1 MEPTNFDTPEDERAH
16 SPTLRDLMRVMFR
29 HRQLVALSFLGV
41 FGGAI
46 LAAILLPGYEARM
59 KILVKHERVDPVVT
73 SEPNTVSQ
81 QISNELVT
89 DEDLNSEVELI
100 QSRDLLEKVVET
112 CGLDASPPSFW
123 DFLNPIWN
131 FLNPTTSAERTAKA
145 VRRLDRRLKVELAT
159 KSNMIEVSYASPDPL
174 LSARVLTTLGDA
186 YLVKHLAVNR
196 PPGAFNFFQQ
206 QAEQYQ
212 KELTEAEARLADFSR
227 DQEHGAVS
235 PQIQRDLVLQKANE
249 FEAALRQTQAS
260 IAQTQERMRTLDE
273 LAAATPSRLTT
284 TDRKSDNP
292 QLLQQLKSSLL
303 TLELQRIELL
313 NKFEPSYRP
322 VQQIEAQI
330 AQAQAAIA
338 AEDKAPVREETTD
351 RNPTYQ
357 WVDGELAKA
366 RADLASYR
374 AQAAATTQIVRDYRS
389 SALLL
394 DQKEIEHQD
403 LIRTAKADEANY
415 LLYLNKREE
424 ARISDALDAQRIA
437 NVAIAEAATA
447 PALPKYPR
455 WLFVLLGI
463 LFAVL
468 VSVGAAFA
476 ADYFDASFRTT
487 DEVEAFLN
495 TPVLAAM
502 PNNAG

>member
-1 MEPTNFDTPEDERAH
+1 MEDQNPGNFESVRAL
-16 SPTLRDLMRVMFR
+16 SPTARDLLAVMFR
-29 HRQLVALSFLGV
+29 HHQLITLCFLGV
-41 FGGAI
+41 FGAAI
-46 LAAILLPGYEARM
+46 LAAILLPEQYEARM
-59 KILVKHERVDPVVT
+59 KILVKQERVDPVVT
-73 SEPNTVSQ
+73 SEPNPVPQ
-81 QISNELVT
+81 QQLSNQLVT
-89 DEDLNSEVELI
+89 EEDLNSEVELI
-100 QSRDLLEKVVET
+100 KSRDLLEKVVET
-112 CGLDASPPSFW
+112 CGLDASRPSFW
-123 DFLNPIWN
+123 DFLRPNAA
-131 FLNPTTSAERTAKA
+131 AEKDIRIARA
-145 VRRLDRRLKVELAT
+145 VRKLDHGLKVEPAT

-174 LSARVLTTLGDA
+174 LSARVLTTLADG

-212 KELTEAEARLADFSR
+212 KELTEAEARLADFGR

-249 FEAALRQTQAS
+249 FEATMRQAQAS
-260 IAQTQERMRTLDE
+260 IAQTQERIRTLE
-273 LAAATPSRLTT
+273 AVAAATPSRLTT

-292 QLLQQLKSSLL
+292 QLLEQLKSSLL
-303 TLELQRIELL
+303 TLELQRTELL

-330 AQAQAAIA
+330 VQARAAIA

-357 WVDGELAKA
+357 WVDEELAKA
-366 RADLASYR
+366 RADLASYQ
-374 AQAAATTQIVRDYRS
+374 AQAAATTRIVHDYGS
-389 SALLL
+389 SAVLL
-394 DQKEIEHQD
+394 DQKDIEHQD

-424 ARISDALDAQRIA
+424 ARISDALDTQRIA

-447 PALPKYPR
+447 PALPKHSP
-455 WLFVLLGI
+455 WLFVLLGF

-476 ADYFDASFRTT
+476 ADYFDASFRTA

-502 PNNAG
+502 PNNAA

>member
-1 MEPTNFDTPEDERAH
+1 
-16 SPTLRDLMRVMFR
+16 
-29 HRQLVALSFLGV
+29 
-41 FGGAI
+41 
-46 LAAILLPGYEARM
+46 
-59 KILVKHERVDPVVT
+59 
-73 SEPNTVSQ
+73 
-81 QISNELVT
+81 
-89 DEDLNSEVELI
+89 
-100 QSRDLLEKVVET
+100 
-112 CGLDASPPSFW
+112 
-123 DFLNPIWN
+123 
-131 FLNPTTSAERTAKA
+131 
-145 VRRLDRRLKVELAT
+145 
-159 KSNMIEVSYASPDPL
+159 MIEVSYASPDPL
-174 LSARVLTTLGDA
+174 LSARVLTTLADG

-212 KELTEAEARLADFSR
+212 KELTEAEARLADFGR

-249 FEAALRQTQAS
+249 FEATMRQAQAS
-260 IAQTQERMRTLDE
+260 IAQTQERIRTLE
-273 LAAATPSRLTT
+273 AVAAATPSRLTT

-292 QLLQQLKSSLL
+292 QLLEQLKSSLL
-303 TLELQRIELL
+303 TLELQRTELL

-330 AQAQAAIA
+330 VQARAAIA

-357 WVDGELAKA
+357 WVDEELAKA
-366 RADLASYR
+366 RADLASYQ
-374 AQAAATTQIVRDYRS
+374 AQAAATTRIVHDYGS
-389 SALLL
+389 SAVLL
-394 DQKEIEHQD
+394 DQKDIEHQD

-424 ARISDALDAQRIA
+424 ARISDALDTQRIA

-447 PALPKYPR
+447 PALPKHSP
-455 WLFVLLGI
+455 WLFVLLGF

-476 ADYFDASFRTT
+476 ADYFDASFRTA

-502 PNNAG
+502 PNNAA